1 MQAHFIIPTIFL
13 YSVLTLDLE
22 SVWYN
27 WTKRHALQQVMSR
40 SESLCNSFIYFV
52 LHRCRMQPYTISIKM
67 WAEIL
72 YRSIYFLNWN
82 IYTYLHAY
90 IQAHI
95 LFYIIFFFY
104 IISHFLLY
112 MLSKM
117 GLCKSVLNYRRNDN
131 SSEYYCFVNTI
142 IWCL

>member
-27 WTKRHALQQVMSR
+27 WTKRHALQQVIAR

-52 LHRCRMQPYTISIKM
+52 LHRCRMQPYIDQNVSRNSLSFNIFLKFKYIYIY
-67 WAEIL
+67 IL
-72 YRSIYFLNWN
+72 ACIHTCAYTFL
-82 IYTYLHAY
+82 YY
-90 IQAHI
+90 I
-95 LFYIIFFFY
+95 FYIL
-104 IISHFLLY
+104 SPFLLY

-131 SSEYYCFVNTI
+131 SNEYYCFVNTI